1 MFLSLHYCKRLLVAV
16 SVLRRV
22 ASAAAAVEFG
32 SRSSSSSDSRVGK
45 QIFCCAG
52 GLASIRIS
60 AHASTLNS
68 IISLAMV

>member
-32 SRSSSSSDSRVGK
+32 SRSSSSSSDSRVGK
-45 QIFCCAG
+45 QIFFVAQEVWPAF
-52 GLASIRIS
+52 GLAHTPAR
-60 AHASTLNS
+60 STALS
-68 IISLAMV
+68 H